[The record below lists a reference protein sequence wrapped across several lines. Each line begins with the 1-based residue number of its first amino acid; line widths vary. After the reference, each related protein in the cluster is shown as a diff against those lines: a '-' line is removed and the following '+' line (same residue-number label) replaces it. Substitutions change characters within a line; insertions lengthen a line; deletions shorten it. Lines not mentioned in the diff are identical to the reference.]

1 MAKPVRVSS
10 LTAGVLGGFGDY
22 INQSWIE
29 QHDNYVKNINLWRI
43 LKMGIVGLTFYG
55 PHTVYYYWYINP
67 WLMDTFF
74 PRLFPKFLK
83 AGYSKWKRVFMSAF
97 FDTFIYN
104 LPYFSVALF
113 YAGLLS
119 HKGNVS
125 KAWENVK
132 NQAFK
137 AYTTGWFIYPIPKFF
152 LYGTIPRYIRGI
164 ASIAFRLVW
173 LIIFSFIVHNYWFL
187 YM

>member
-1 MAKPVRVSS
+1 
-10 LTAGVLGGFGDY
+10 
-22 INQSWIE
+22 
-29 QHDNYVKNINLWRI
+29 
-43 LKMGIVGLTFYG
+43 
-55 PHTVYYYWYINP
+55 
-67 WLMDTFF
+67 MDTFF

-119 HKGNVS
+119 HKGDVS

-173 LIIFSFIVHNYWFL
+173 LIIFSFIVHNY
-187 YM
+187 